1 MLRSRV
7 LHALSD
13 SCHIQSM
20 RQINDSTHDGV
31 GARVCQYIADQVLI
45 DFDFIDGQL
54 AQVGQC
60 RVAAAEI
67 VVLDVPGVVAAQR
80 YDLSEVTVPGAMIR
94 QLQHAGRLSRTH
106 NAILIYLV
114 HMGRRDVEEHTK
126 DL

>member
-20 RQINDSTHDGV
+20 RQINDSAHDGV

-54 AQVGQC
+54 A
-60 RVAAAEI
+60 
-67 VVLDVPGVVAAQR
+67 
-80 YDLSEVTVPGAMIR
+80 
-94 QLQHAGRLSRTH
+94 
-106 NAILIYLV
+106 
-114 HMGRRDVEEHTK
+114 
-126 DL
+126 